1 MSTIKE
7 QSLNEYNASA
17 MRAGTATTTK
27 LLRNRWLEGDV
38 KLPGVIG
45 DGNENPTGKNN
56 KNDA

>member
-1 MSTIKE
+1 MLASTM
-7 QSLNEYNASA
+7 QPA
-17 MRAGTATTTK
+17 MRAGTATATK